1 MRPAKLPDATIN
13 KARAKI
19 ANEALEWA
27 DGSVREA
34 FIILA
39 AASLLISRAANMP
52 DSVLVTF
59 IEGIATEN
67 PRKDTMI

>member
-1 MRPAKLPDATIN
+1 MKPAKLPDAVIN

-34 FIILA
+34 FIVLA
-39 AASLLISRAANMP
+39 AACLLISRAANMP
-52 DSVLVTF
+52 DDVLVTF
-59 IEGIATEN
+59 IKGIAAEN
-67 PRKDTMI
+67 PRKTSMN